1 MKLPQINNDYQDEV
15 KNILRKNKILISDF
29 RDYGRVWYDFIEN
42 KTHLTLRKYNGIY
55 DYRIAIVDGDIGN
68 HPFIMS

>member
-1 MKLPQINNDYQDEV
+1 MKLPQINNDYQNDV

-42 KTHLTLRKYNGIY
+42 KTYLTMGKYNGIY
-55 DYRIAIVDGDIGN
+55 DYRIAIIDGN
-68 HPFIMS
+68 ATNNPFIMS